1 MTQDFRAVANMSADE
16 YKKLLEGAAGGV
28 IHAAEIP
35 TRPKYDL
42 LPNPLRFPTPAESQ
56 QLDRDWE
63 VFTSRYPALMLNEN
77 NGVTIVQ
84 FLKANKA
91 TASLR
96 NLETAYAELF
106 PELLFTVVTEVAE
119 QSQTRNAGDYRDKT
133 TRKPQSK
140 RLYVSTTAPKAA
152 TRKTRTLVVK
162 GRDLTAAEQAR
173 LLQPSRDRE
182 VNRVEGLSADAF
194 YSEFLDNENDH
205 TPDVIVKRV
214 ERAVGEFRSA
224 CPDYD
229 PSDPSNREIL
239 ELYFADYKKKY
250 GIDLPRDNATSYIN
264 AWRFYKTNK
273 DPKTGK
279 TVIPVAPT
287 DEVVVNGRKLGKTNP
302 DIHGVDPTFDL
313 NPQLRRR
320 LRAMSSQ
327 EYYEFMA
334 QHPEI
339 KKQIDEGGL

>member
-1 MTQDFRAVANMSADE
+1 MSADE

-35 TRPKYDL
+35 TQPKYDL

-106 PELLFTVVTEVAE
+106 NEFEFTVVEEVSETAAK
-119 QSQTRNAGDYRDKT
+119 TTNAGDYRDKT
-133 TRKPQSK
+133 RAAKPK
-140 RLYVSTTAPKAA
+140 GLYIATAQPQPAK
-152 TRKTRTLVVK
+152 RKTITRIVK
-162 GRDLTAAEQAR
+162 GSELSAAEQAKF
-173 LLQPSRDRE
+173 LQPSREKE
-182 VNRVEGLSADAF
+182 VHRVEGLSADAF

-239 ELYFADYKKKY
+239 ELYFADYKKKH
-250 GIDLPRDNATSYIN
+250 GIELPRDNATSYIN
-264 AWRFYKTNK
+264 AWRFYKTKN
-273 DPKTGK
+273 
-279 TVIPVAPT
+279 VVPVADT
-287 DEVVVNGRKLGKTNP
+287 DEIVVNGRKLGKTNP

-320 LRAMSSQ
+320 LRAMSSM
-327 EYYEFMA
+327 EYYEYMA